1 MFPQLWLVLWPAL
14 RNEDKVKVH
23 SNTTTKKG
31 MPQIILV
38 PITALPKLAEQ
49 CLEN

>member
-23 SNTTTKKG
+23 SNTTKKG